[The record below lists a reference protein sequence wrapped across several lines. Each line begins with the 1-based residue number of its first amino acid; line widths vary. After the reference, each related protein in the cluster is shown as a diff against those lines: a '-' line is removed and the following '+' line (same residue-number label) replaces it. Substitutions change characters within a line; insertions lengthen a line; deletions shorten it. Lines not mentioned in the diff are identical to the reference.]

1 MPSGLKGEK
10 GLRKYL
16 ITLSV
21 GSEYLFD
28 FMEDFPQALLY

>member
-10 GLRKYL
+10 GL

-21 GSEYLFD
+21 DSKYLFD